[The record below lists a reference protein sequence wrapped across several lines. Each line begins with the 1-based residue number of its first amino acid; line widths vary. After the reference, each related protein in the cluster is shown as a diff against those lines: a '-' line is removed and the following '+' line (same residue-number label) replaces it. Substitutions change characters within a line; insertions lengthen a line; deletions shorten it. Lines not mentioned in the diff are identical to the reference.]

1 MGMRHATRGVLI
13 GLTAAAVA
21 LAVASTVVH
30 ADEDPT
36 PISDEAASEAPET
49 APAEAEPAEATPVE
63 AEPAEAAPAEAK
75 PSEAAPAEAKP
86 SEAAPAEAKPS
97 EAAPAE
103 PAKGA
108 LAIMAIHA
116 GSPDDPLTWA
126 GQDALRSKNV
136 GRQHTPS
143 REIFPDQT
151 LPFRFSHRIH
161 VAEDLDCTD
170 CHDSATTSVR
180 SKDVV
185 LPIEETCFD
194 CHDVNDGMMEPDES
208 DPPAACTICHPGYI
222 PEFPEGFDAFDETHH
237 ARVAPARIVIP
248 EPHLK
253 FNHKVHI
260 DKGFQCTECHGD
272 MADVDLATRE
282 NALPTMGKCL
292 ECHDGQQAPDECR
305 TCHLTLPDGRIDTMA
320 SGVPLKPAGW
330 YMADAHDESFLK
342 DHRMAAQMNDG
353 YCENCHKPKF
363 CLDCHNGV
371 QKPLK
376 YHPNNWTLQH
386 PIAARKNSPD
396 CNSCHRIQTFCVNCH
411 QQTQVSWESNV
422 AGVGREAW
430 SANGTMGVDYHPEGW
445 VYPGRGPDHHARH
458 AQRNIRACASCH
470 TEQTCLECH
479 SLNGSFGPAAISP
492 HPPGFANST
501 LCRGMAKRNHRACVK
516 CHTQGS
522 PNMNCLPGSP

>member
-1 MGMRHATRGVLI
+1 M
-13 GLTAAAVA
+13 AV
-21 LAVASTVVH
+21 
-30 ADEDPT
+30 
-36 PISDEAASEAPET
+36 
-49 APAEAEPAEATPVE
+49 
-63 AEPAEAAPAEAK
+63 
-75 PSEAAPAEAKP
+75 
-86 SEAAPAEAKPS
+86 
-97 EAAPAE
+97 
-103 PAKGA
+103 
-108 LAIMAIHA
+108 HA
-116 GSPDDPLTWA
+116 GSPDDPMTWA
-126 GQDALRSKNV
+126 GQDALRSQRV

-161 VAEDLDCTD
+161 IAEDLDCTD
-170 CHDSATTSVR
+170 CHDAATTSVR

-185 LPIEETCFD
+185 LPLEETCFD
-194 CHDVNDGMMEPDES
+194 CHDVNDGMAEPDES
-208 DPPAACTICHPGYI
+208 DPPAACAVCHPGYI
-222 PEFPEGFDAFDETHH
+222 PDFPEGFDAFDETHH
-237 ARVAPARIVIP
+237 SRVAPPRIEIP

-253 FNHKVHI
+253 FNHKVHV
-260 DKGFQCTECHGD
+260 DKGFKCQDCHGD
-272 MADVDLATRE
+272 MVDVDLATRE

-320 SGVPLKPAGW
+320 SGTPLKPAGW

-396 CNSCHRIQTFCVNCH
+396 CNSCHRLQTFCVNCH
-411 QQTQVSWESNV
+411 QQTQVSWENNV
-422 AGVGREAW
+422 AGVGRSAW
-430 SANGTMGVDYHPEGW
+430 SSTGTMGVNYHPEGW

-470 TEQTCLECH
+470 TEQTCLDCH
-479 SLNGSFGPAAISP
+479 SLNGSFGSAAISP
-492 HPPGFANST
+492 HPPGFANSN
-501 LCRGMAKRNHRACVK
+501 LCRGMAKRNHRACAK
-516 CHTQGS
+516 CHTPGS
-522 PNMNCLPGSP
+522 ANMSCLP